1 MVETIYWY
9 EYTSK
14 KKAKNNFEKDL
25 AKLINNKVLRK
36 TMENVRKHRSNKLVT
51 TERRNQLL
59 SEQSYHTTNFLAEN
73 LLAIEKMDTDIV
85 SVYT

>member
-36 TMENVRKHRSNKLVT
+36 TMENVRKHRGNKLVT
-51 TERRNQLL
+51 TERRNQFL